1 MNTATLNRAA
11 AAEPPATIR
20 MPEMP
25 VPAADDDLSLATDEV
40 RHQFMKA
47 MTPRN
52 FDDVWR
58 MSDLIAQSDLAPK
71 DYKGKPGNVMIAW
84 QTGVELGITSP
95 LQAIQNIAVI
105 NGRPTIWGDMMLAIC
120 RASPAWSEADFDEW
134 IEGEGMAAVAY
145 CSVRRRPSGN
155 RHVAEF
161 SMQNAKDAGLVGK
174 QGPWQQYPKRML
186 QMRARSFALRDTF
199 TPELKG
205 IRMAEEERDITQ
217 EATATSESP
226 PAADQPKRAGTA
238 GRVGGTLARRREQ
251 ARQQHKAREIYDA
264 TAQVQGEPDAS
275 QADAGAD
282 AETESIGPGGEITCA
297 YVCEQINQATT
308 RDEMALAID
317 LARHVPESDQG
328 VVNEAYKARLAA
340 LKKAAAKG

>member
-1 MNTATLNRAA
+1 MNTATPNPAA
-11 AAEPPATIR
+11 AAERPAVLEDSEPQI
-20 MPEMP
+20 
-25 VPAADDDLSLATDEV
+25 PAVADDLHLATDEV
-40 RHQFMKA
+40 RGQFMKA

-120 RASPAWSEADFDEW
+120 RAAPAWSEADFDEW

-186 QMRARSFALRDTF
+186 QMRARSFALRDTY

-217 EATATSESP
+217 EATAAPESSP
-226 PAADQPKRAGTA
+226 GDDQPKRAGTA
-238 GRVGGTLARRREQ
+238 GKVGDTLARQRRK
-251 ARQQHKAREIYDA
+251 ARQQHA
-264 TAQVQGEPDAS
+264 
-275 QADAGAD
+275 
-282 AETESIGPGGEITCA
+282 
-297 YVCEQINQATT
+297 
-308 RDEMALAID
+308 
-317 LARHVPESDQG
+317 
-328 VVNEAYKARLAA
+328 
-340 LKKAAAKG
+340 